1 MGNQRLGDIMGRPY
15 SGQFL
20 VELDRADPERIGV
33 QLARICVRANLPA
46 THVAK
51 AFGVSR
57 MSIHSWF
64 RGKYVR
70 EKNYT
75 KIKNFIKTVEDD
87 LKTGHLPAKTS
98 KFAKVYLESL

>member
-1 MGNQRLGDIMGRPY
+1 MARPY

-33 QLARICVRANLPA
+33 QLARVCVKANLPA

-57 MSIHSWF
+57 MSIHGWF

-75 KIKNFIKTVEDD
+75 KIKSFIKAIKGD
-87 LKTGHLPAKTS
+87 LDTGILPAKTS

>member
-1 MGNQRLGDIMGRPY
+1 MARPY

-20 VELDRADPERIGV
+20 SELDRADPERIGV
-33 QLARICVRANLPA
+33 QLAKICIKANLPA
-46 THVAK
+46 TYVAK

-70 EKNYT
+70 EKNYN
-75 KIKNFIKTVEDD
+75 KIVDFIKTVKYD
-87 LKTGHLPAKTS
+87 LKTGYLPAKNS
-98 KFAKVYLESL
+98 KFAKVYLDSLY

>member
-1 MGNQRLGDIMGRPY
+1 MARPY

-20 VELDRADPERIGV
+20 IELDQADPERIGV
-33 QLARICVRANLPA
+33 QLARVCIKANLPA

-57 MSIHSWF
+57 MSIHGWF

-75 KIKNFIKTVEDD
+75 KIKNFIDAVEND
-87 LKTGHLPAKTS
+87 LKLGNLPARTP